1 MRASARALLK
11 GGLRQAAAALG
22 HLRSP
27 LRRDDAPRIIC
38 YHGVC
43 EEPPDEWSVTPRQ
56 LRAHLELITRQ
67 HRPVALADVV
77 AWLVGE
83 RELPPRA
90 VAVTFDDGYRD
101 VLTYAAP
108 LLAEYEVPGTAF
120 VVAGLLDG
128 EAAHASYVPSR
139 PLLAWGELRALRDAG
154 WTIGAHSLSHPVLA
168 ELPEAAA
175 RRELVESRQR
185 LEQGLGQPVTL
196 LAYPYGTRRTVSPR
210 EYELAREAGYAAAFL
225 DMTGPLR
232 RDLERFA
239 LPRSKVLGCDS
250 PSVVRA
256 SLSGRLDL
264 WRLIEQR

>member
-1 MRASARALLK
+1 MSPSARALLK
-11 GGLRQAAAALG
+11 GGLRQAAAVLG

-27 LRRDDAPRIIC
+27 LRGDDAPRVIC

-56 LRAHLELITRQ
+56 LRDHLELITRQ
-67 HRPVALADVV
+67 RTPVALAEVV
-77 AWLVGE
+77 AWLMGE

-101 VLTYAAP
+101 VLTHAAP
-108 LLAEYEVPGTAF
+108 LLAEYRVPGAAF

-128 EAAHASYVPSR
+128 EDAHSSYTPSR
-139 PLLAWGELRALRDAG
+139 PLLGWGELRELFGTG
-154 WTIGAHSLSHPVLA
+154 WTIGAHSLSHPILA
-168 ELPEAAA
+168 DLPEAAA

-185 LEQGLGQPVTL
+185 LEQGLGHAVTL

-210 EYELAREAGYAAAFL
+210 EHQLAREAGYAAAFL

-232 RDLERFA
+232 RGLEPFA

-264 WRLIEQR
+264 WRLVEQR